1 MWHHHVIDKNWLTSV
16 EARGGSKR
24 SWGYKL
30 YSIKKS
36 RIMNKYS
43 TYGSIYLLFGSI
55 FFVNTVHHNAI
66 LKDRYRPNQLRTTK
80 KPSSLNLQ
88 LNYTKQAYIFSS
100 STIQRLSTHNQILKP
115 FLFYTLYLYVH
126 VLLACK
132 IQNWF

>member
-1 MWHHHVIDKNWLTSV
+1 MSLIKFDSLQLKQEVDLSV
-16 EARGGSKR
+16 PKDTNCIP
-24 SWGYKL
+24 K
-30 YSIKKS
+30 KKS

-55 FFVNTVHHNAI
+55 FFVNTVHHDAI

-88 LNYTKQAYIFSS
+88 LNYTKQADIFTSS
-100 STIQRLSTHNQILKP
+100 IIQRLSTHNQTLKP

-132 IQNWF
+132 IQN